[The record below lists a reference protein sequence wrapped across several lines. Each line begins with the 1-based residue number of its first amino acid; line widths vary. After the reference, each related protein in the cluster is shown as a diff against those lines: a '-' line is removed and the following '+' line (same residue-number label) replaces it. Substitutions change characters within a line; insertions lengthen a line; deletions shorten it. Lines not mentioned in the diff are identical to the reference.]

1 MRRLVLLKAVNSA
14 ATALF
19 DLLVTFVF
27 VRALG
32 VEGFAQ
38 YALLAA
44 IANYPGI
51 HRMTGSWGQD

>member
-1 MRRLVLLKAVNSA
+1 VLLKAVNSA